1 MAVEERLR
9 SKYLYKI
16 LLITLK
22 YIPLIIT
29 GFYVLNTTLN
39 ILEIDAPVIS
49 NLAGVSLLTWIFLLL
64 SNIVFKFCIYHRV
77 FLYYILI
84 VDLFNIIDYYVG
96 IPLYQYEYIA
106 IHSILLGIT
115 LFLSIYFH
123 VKSNKRAIVE
133 NSR

>member
-84 VDLFNIIDYYVG
+84 VDLFNILDYYVG

-106 IHSILLGIT
+106 IHSVLLGIT

>member
-106 IHSILLGIT
+106 IHSVLIGIT

>member
-1 MAVEERLR
+1 MAVGERLR

-49 NLAGVSLLTWIFLLL
+49 NLVGVSLLTWIFLLL

-106 IHSILLGIT
+106 IHSVLLGIT